1 MNFQVKQDIHKE
13 NGSGV
18 KGFYLIHWELIGLCK
33 VDKVGFE
40 EEFFQWQYEPFIFY
54 ER

>member
-13 NGSGV
+13 NRFGV
-18 KGFYLIHWELIGLCK
+18 KGFYLIPWKLIGLCK

-40 EEFFQWQYEPFIFY
+40 KG
-54 ER
+54 